1 MTFSQRQNHSRVY
14 ILLPQKHRKSD
25 LLKKLSLF
33 HFCSK
38 CQITV
43 YHAIDNRHKYVG
55 QSDCRI
61 RDSMSVRFYLQVV
74 QKMYKLICFIFNLIF
89 FLSQNDIIG
98 PPGYGEARFISL
110 TTPLNYKIRFENEAN
125 ATAPAQHVIILHTL
139 DQDLDMR
146 TFRVTSFGFGNFT
159 RKLTNA
165 RASIQV
171 NVSGDQ

>member
-1 MTFSQRQNHSRVY
+1 
-14 ILLPQKHRKSD
+14 
-25 LLKKLSLF
+25 
-33 HFCSK
+33 
-38 CQITV
+38 
-43 YHAIDNRHKYVG
+43 
-55 QSDCRI
+55 
-61 RDSMSVRFYLQVV
+61 
-74 QKMYKLICFIFNLIF
+74 MYKFIVLL
-89 FLSQNDIIG
+89 FLSQNDMIG

-125 ATAPAQHVIILHTL
+125 ATAPAQHVIILNTL

-146 TFRVTSFGFGNFT
+146 TFRITSFGFGNFT

>member
-1 MTFSQRQNHSRVY
+1 
-14 ILLPQKHRKSD
+14 
-25 LLKKLSLF
+25 
-33 HFCSK
+33 
-38 CQITV
+38 
-43 YHAIDNRHKYVG
+43 
-55 QSDCRI
+55 
-61 RDSMSVRFYLQVV
+61 
-74 QKMYKLICFIFNLIF
+74 MYKLIVL
-89 FLSQNDIIG
+89 FLTQNDMIG

-146 TFRVTSFGFGNFT
+146 TFRITSFGFGNFT

-171 NVSGDQ
+171 NVSADQQFLMVVSWNLDKFNHWKLANKHNRAFKAIKGDRAYRKRKKKAKKAKQITVV